1 MSMFA
6 VYITTHAS
14 VPGTAERDVMD
25 LQVELSTDTK
35 IFLTRGGKKTRII
48 KLESF

>member
-1 MSMFA
+1 MFA

-14 VPGTAERDVMD
+14 VPGTAKRDVMD

-35 IFLTRGGKKTRII
+35 VFLTRGGGRKKPQDY
-48 KLESF
+48 